1 MLLVLSSGLGVAGL
15 GDEVAVSDF
24 TLGVFE
30 LDWFAAASNLAAFFP
45 DGVGTGEAEA
55 SLLTSIFVSAFT
67 SSTCIGDSVGSTFK
81 AVTGEFVCSTLISAF
96 AN

>member
-1 MLLVLSSGLGVAGL
+1 MLLVLSSGFGVAGL
-15 GDEVAVSDF
+15 GDKVVVSDF
-24 TLGVFE
+24 TLGGLEFGW
-30 LDWFAAASNLAAFFP
+30 LAAASNFAAFFP
-45 DGVGTGEAEA
+45 DGAGAGEAEA
-55 SLLTSIFVSAFT
+55 SLLTSIFISAFT